1 LEKSLEIYDYAVNY
15 FIIVKDKI
23 IKKINNLENF
33 TKNINELNYI
43 DTENLEKTN
52 IKIQFSDNKYDKSL
66 LYTEIKKPNENKL
79 NFKVKNVNKDKNFE
93 IKRKKF

>member
-1 LEKSLEIYDYAVNY
+1 MIELKKQIQICKKFLISLEKSLEIYDYAVNY

-52 IKIQFSDNKYDKSL
+52 IKIQREDN
-66 LYTEIKKPNENKL
+66 
-79 NFKVKNVNKDKNFE
+79 
-93 IKRKKF
+93 

>member
-1 LEKSLEIYDYAVNY
+1 MEKSLEIYDYAVNY

-43 DTENLEKTN
+43 DTENLEK
-52 IKIQFSDNKYDKSL
+52 S
-66 LYTEIKKPNENKL
+66 
-79 NFKVKNVNKDKNFE
+79 
-93 IKRKKF
+93 